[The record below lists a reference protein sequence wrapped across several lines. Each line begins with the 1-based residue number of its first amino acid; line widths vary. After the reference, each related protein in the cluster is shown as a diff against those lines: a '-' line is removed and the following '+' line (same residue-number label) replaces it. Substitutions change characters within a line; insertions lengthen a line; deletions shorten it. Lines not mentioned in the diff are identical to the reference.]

1 MSRTFELLS
10 VALGTSGGRGTSP
23 PIAVELGDTAN
34 RLWDQTAYLGNTVHA
49 WTVAI
54 SATLLAMVAA
64 WAIKRILASR
74 LKHLA
79 SRTTTRVDDL
89 VAGLIED
96 LRFPMLTVLAVAV
109 GSRFL
114 AMTPR
119 VDKAIEIAVVAAVAL
134 QLVISSRLVI
144 DFLLQML
151 LQRSSGSDGKP
162 DETVASSLGVLRFLG
177 MLGFGLLILMLAL
190 DNIGI
195 AVTPLLTGLGIGGIA
210 VALAVQNVLGDLLAS
225 LAILLDKPF
234 VVGDNIQVG
243 TQAGTVEQIGIKTTR
258 VRAIGGEQLVFANS
272 DLLKGVVQN
281 FKRMDER
288 RVAFNLGVTYKTSP
302 EKLRQIPEL
311 VKASLEGRELVRFE
325 RCHLRNLGDW
335 ALVFEVVYFV
345 KTPDFRAHVDIQQ
358 ELNLSLIESFQ
369 RQGIEFAFPTQ
380 VQLDGG
386 KA

>member
-1 MSRTFELLS
+1 MSRMFEMTI
-10 VALGTSGGRGTSP
+10 ATLGTTSGQSKARPTVTE
-23 PIAVELGDTAN
+23 IENAAT
-34 RLWDQTAYLGNTVHA
+34 RLWDQTPYFGNTLHT
-49 WTVAI
+49 WTVACA
-54 SATLLAMVAA
+54 ATLLAMAAA
-64 WAIKRILASR
+64 WVIKRILANR
-74 LKHLA
+74 LKQLA

-89 VAGLIED
+89 LAELIED
-96 LRFPMLTVLAVAV
+96 LRFPLLTVLAVAV

-119 VDKAIEIAVVAAVAL
+119 VDKAIQIAAVAAVAL

-144 DFLLQML
+144 DFLLQTL
-151 LQRSSGSDGKP
+151 LQKSLGSDGKP

-210 VALAVQNVLGDLLAS
+210 VALAVQNVLSDLLAS

-243 TQAGTVEQIGIKTTR
+243 TQAGTVERIGIKTTR
-258 VRAIGGEQLVFANS
+258 VRATGGEQLVFANS

-302 EKLRQIPEL
+302 ENLRRIPEL
-311 VKASLEGRELVRFE
+311 VKAALDGKDIVRFD
-325 RCHLRNLGDW
+325 RCHLRTFGDW
-335 ALVFEVVYFV
+335 ALIFEVVYFV
-345 KTPDFRAHVDIQQ
+345 KTPDFRTHVDVQQ
-358 ELNLSLIESFQ
+358 QLNLALIESFHQ
-369 RQGIEFAFPTQ
+369 HGIEFAFPTQ